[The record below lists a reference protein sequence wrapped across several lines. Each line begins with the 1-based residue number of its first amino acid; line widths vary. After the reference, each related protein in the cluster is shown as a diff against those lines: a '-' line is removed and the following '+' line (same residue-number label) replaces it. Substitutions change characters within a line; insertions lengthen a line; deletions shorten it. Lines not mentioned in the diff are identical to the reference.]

1 MTQEKENKSL
11 IDNGMIDAAFGFWY
25 SDKEHIRSPFPV
37 YIREMLTTKAL
48 DNFFDWVNKISEKAK
63 KEINDEI
70 VAEKFEEILFETALP
85 LVLTE
90 DERLTIR
97 YPFMMRIGDIVNV
110 KEVPVRQDGRTP
122 SSSGE
127 TEATSEVVDRAFLK
141 KGDFSYMK
149 VKLKNTATGKTWE
162 REFEL
167 PE

>member
-1 MTQEKENKSL
+1 MSKEQYNANL
-11 IDNGMIDAAFGFWY
+11 IDNGMIDAAFNFWF

-37 YIREMLTTKAL
+37 YIREILTTKAL
-48 DNFFDWVNKISEKAK
+48 DNFFDWINKISDKAK

-97 YPFMMRIGDIVNV
+97 YPFMMRLGDIVNV
-110 KEVPVRQDGRTP
+110 KEVP
-122 SSSGE
+122 E
-127 TEATSEVVDRAFLK
+127 TEATSEVIDRAFLK
-141 KGDFSYMK
+141 KGDFAFMK
-149 VKLKNTATGKTWE
+149 VKLKDTNTGKIWE

>member
-1 MTQEKENKSL
+1 MTETKTNQNI
-11 IDNGMIDAAFGFWY
+11 IDNDMIEAAFNFWY
-25 SDKEHIRSPFPV
+25 SDKEHIRSPFPD
-37 YIREMLTTKAL
+37 YIREPLRMKAL
-48 DNFFDWVNKISEKAK
+48 DKFFDWTKKISDKAK
-63 KEINDEI
+63 DEINDEI

-110 KEVPVRQDGRTP
+110 KETP
-122 SSSGE
+122 E
-127 TEATSEVVDRAFLK
+127 AEATNKVIDRWFLK
-141 KGDFSYMK
+141 RGDFSYMK
-149 VKLKNTATGKTWE
+149 VKLENTSSGVVLE

>member
-1 MTQEKENKSL
+1 MTKEEQNKSL
-11 IDNGMIDAAFGFWY
+11 IDNGMIEAAFGFWF

-37 YIREMLTTKAL
+37 YIREPLTTKTL
-48 DNFFDWVNKISEKAK
+48 DKFFDWVNKISEKAR

-97 YPFMMRIGDIVNV
+97 YPFMMRIGDMVNI
-110 KEVPVRQDGRTP
+110 KEVPEED
-122 SSSGE
+122 
-127 TEATSEVVDRAFLK
+127 ATSEVIDRSFLK
-141 KGDFSYMK
+141 RGDFSYMK
-149 VKLKNTATGKTWE
+149 VKLKNTATGKIWD

>member
-1 MTQEKENKSL
+1 MTQEKQNKSL
-11 IDNGMIDAAFGFWY
+11 IDNGMIDAAFGFWF

-37 YIREMLTTKAL
+37 YIREPLTTKAL
-48 DNFFDWVNKISEKAK
+48 DNFFDWVNKISDKAK

-70 VAEKFEEILFETALP
+70 IAEKFEEILFETALP

-97 YPFMMRIGDIVNV
+97 YPFMMRIGDIVNM
-110 KEVPVRQDGRTP
+110 KEVPV
-122 SSSGE
+122 S
-127 TEATSEVVDRAFLK
+127 EAMSEVVDRSFLK
-141 KGDFSYMK
+141 KGDFSFMK
-149 VKLKNTATGKTWE
+149 VKLKNTTTGKTWE

>member
-1 MTQEKENKSL
+1 MTKTTIMKEAKQKKSI
-11 IDNGMIDAAFGFWY
+11 IDNSMIEAAFNFWF
-25 SDKEHIRSPFPV
+25 SGKEHIRSPFPV
-37 YIREMLTTKAL
+37 YIREPLTTKAL
-48 DNFFDWVNKISEKAK
+48 DNFFDWVNKISDEAK
-63 KEINDEI
+63 KDINDEI

-110 KEVPVRQDGRTP
+110 KEAPEKETANEVIDRT
-122 SSSGE
+122 
-127 TEATSEVVDRAFLK
+127 FLK
-141 KGDFSYMK
+141 KGDFAFMK
-149 VKLKNTATGKTWE
+149 VKLKSTSSGKVWE